1 MGKNLR
7 REVEKKTKQAQ
18 RLSKGRK
25 GKTVPKAPISGT
37 GVREGK
43 GRA

>member
-18 RLSKGRK
+18 RLSKTKK
-25 GKTVPKAPISGT
+25 GTTVPKAPVQGT
-37 GVREGK
+37 GVREGR